1 MSGTQLPTVI
11 TTAGLVPQ
19 SPTSLNA
26 QIIAL
31 VAASNPGY
39 TVLPA
44 GLIEDLSST
53 ATAALVLIDQ
63 ARVETVNSLT
73 PYGCNAFVLNQLG
86 QQYGVAVGQ
95 TVNTSVYVVFS
106 SPTIGFAL
114 SPGFTVADTSGNQYV
129 IPPGGGGVIGSNS
142 QSLPI
147 YVVATQQGSWAVPA
161 GTVTTVITSVPSGF
175 SLTVTNPLAGSP
187 SPGPETESNYRARVL
202 TAGLVASVGTPA
214 FVATLLANVPGVNSQ
229 QISIVASTYYTGSWE
244 VIVGGN
250 GDSYQIAYAL
260 YQSIPN
266 LGLLVGSAMTIDAI
280 TQANP
285 GQVTTVL
292 NHGLTTGNVIA
303 INSVQGMTQVN
314 GNQYTIT
321 VVDEKN
327 FTIGVN
333 TSSYSAYTGGG
344 LITPNPRNVTVN
356 INDWPNIYPVTF
368 VVPPQQ
374 TVTIDLL
381 WNTTVPGY
389 VSGPVFDSLA
399 QAALINYINNLPIGV
414 PMNQFVMEQT
424 VQAATIGV
432 LGNALLTRMVWTV
445 AINGVSTPVQSGTG
459 LYVGD
464 PESTFFA
471 TVSTVIVAQG

>member
-73 PYGCNAFVLNQLG
+73 PYGCNAFTLNQLG
-86 QQYGVAVGQ
+86 QQFGVMTGQ
-95 TVNTSVYVVFS
+95 TVNTSVYVIFS
-106 SPTIGFAL
+106 SPTIGYAIT
-114 SPGFTVADTSGNQYV
+114 PGFTVADVSGNQYV
-129 IPPGGGGVIGSNS
+129 VPPTGGGIIGSDGS
-142 QSLPI
+142 SLPV

-161 GTVTTVITSVPSGF
+161 GTVTTVVSSVPSGF
-175 SLTVTNPLAGSP
+175 VLTVTNPNAGTP
-187 SPGPETESNYRARVL
+187 SPGAETETNYRARVL
-202 TAGLVASVGTPA
+202 TAGLVASIGTPA
-214 FVATLLANVPGVNSQ
+214 FVATLLSNVPGVNSQ
-229 QISIVASTYYTGSWE
+229 QISILESTYYSGSWE

-250 GDSYQIAYAL
+250 ADPYQVAFAL

-266 LGLLVGSAMTIDAI
+266 LGLLVGSAMAIDGI

-285 GQVTTVL
+285 GVVSTVL
-292 NHGLTTGNVIA
+292 NHGYSTGQVVA
-303 INSVQGMTQVN
+303 INSVVGMTQVN
-314 GNQYTIT
+314 AQQFTIT
-321 VVDEKN
+321 VITETT
-327 FTIGVN
+327 FSIGVN
-333 TSSYSAYTGGG
+333 TSGYTAYSSGG
-344 LITPNPRNVTVN
+344 IVTPNLRNVTVN
-356 INDWPNIYPVTF
+356 VNDWPNIYPITF
-368 VVPPQQ
+368 VTPPQQ

-389 VSGPVFDSLA
+389 VSGPVFNALA
-399 QAALINYINNLPIGV
+399 QAALINYVNSLPIGV

-424 VQAATIGV
+424 VQTATIGV

-445 AINGVSTPVQSGTG
+445 AINGISTPVESGTG